1 MLNALSRSTEVKTF
15 IETVPAWEFAN
26 NEQNL
31 GVLKRNLLALKAQL
45 TGFTGRFLT
54 EDIQKI
60 KKEFVAA
67 ETALIHELAGFIQ
80 TKPALAAL
88 EECLDLTVARKQV
101 FTESAE
107 KKKRK
112 IGS

>member
-1 MLNALSRSTEVKTF
+1 MLNALSPSTELKSF
-15 IETVPAWEFAN
+15 IETAPAWEFAN
-26 NEQNL
+26 NEQKFC
-31 GVLKRNLLALKAQL
+31 VFKRNLLALKAQL

-60 KKEFVAA
+60 KKEFVASQ
-67 ETALIHELAGFIQ
+67 TILIHELAGFIQ
-80 TKPALAAL
+80 TKQALAAL